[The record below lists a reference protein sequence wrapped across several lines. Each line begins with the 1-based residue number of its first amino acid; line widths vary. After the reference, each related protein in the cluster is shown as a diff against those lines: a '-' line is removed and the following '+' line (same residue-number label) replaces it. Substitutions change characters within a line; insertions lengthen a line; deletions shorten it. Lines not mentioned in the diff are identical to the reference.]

1 MAVMVSEGDT
11 SKMSM
16 RVGTTLSET
25 GGARKSWSEGED
37 GRCGGTRDRGVDIG
51 GESKAGDRS
60 KAGTGLGATD
70 RSSGKGRDLGKGL
83 S

>member
-1 MAVMVSEGDT
+1 MAVMVNEGDT

-25 GGARKSWSEGED
+25 EGAQKSWLEGED
-37 GRCGGTRDRGVDIG
+37 GRCSGMRDRGVDIG
-51 GESKAGDRS
+51 GESKAG
-60 KAGTGLGATD
+60 TGLGAMD